1 MILSMNDPSSS
12 MICLLILHD
21 GTYDSAMLPIDV
33 WDVTKL
39 FFFGCYLRPMDFYGC
54 DHM

>member
-1 MILSMNDPSSS
+1 MNDPSSS

-39 FFFGCYLRPMDFYGC
+39 FFFWMLPTAYGFLW
-54 DHM
+54 M